1 MKKKKIHITI
11 LLSLILLISYNAQ
24 AQTIFHIQAPIQPN
38 CKVAWEY
45 YKLDPND
52 SSTIVTSWVLSLNGS
67 QADIGNVSPTG
78 IIAANGN
85 NNFEI
90 PCPGFAI
97 GNTILVIYAKNS
109 VGLSPPST
117 EIQIIVDPPIPVK
130 LAPRPAFNV
139 KVGGQ

>member
-1 MKKKKIHITI
+1 MKKKKIHIAI
-11 LLSLILLISYNAQ
+11 LLSSILLISYSAS
-24 AQTIFHIQAPIQPN
+24 AQTIFHIQAPIQPT
-38 CKVAWEY
+38 CRVAWEY

-52 SSTIVTSWVLSLNGS
+52 SSTEITSWVLSLNGA
-67 QADIGNVSPTG
+67 QTDIGNVVSTG

-85 NNFEI
+85 NNYEI
-90 PCPGFAI
+90 PCPGFVI

-109 VGLSPPST
+109 AGMSPPSA
-117 EIQIIVDPPIPVK
+117 EIQIIVDPPIPIK